1 MYHSLPPF
9 TYIDQGTVFTRQVL
23 PDRMHV
29 GAGVPKR
36 KRNGPKEEEM
46 VQKEE
51 WSKIRM
57 VQKHKKW
64 SKKKNGQKLGWS
76 KNIRN
81 GPKKEFAQRIVI
93 STLSKNTYPI

>member
-64 SKKKNGQKLGWS
+64 SKKG
-76 KNIRN
+76 N
-81 GPKKEFAQRIVI
+81 GPKQEFAQRIVI

>member
-36 KRNGPKEEEM
+36 KRM
-46 VQKEE
+46 VQK
-51 WSKIRM
+51 K
-57 VQKHKKW
+57 KKW
-64 SKKKNGQKLGWS
+64 SKKKNGQKHKKWS
-76 KNIRN
+76 NKRN
-81 GPKKEFAQRIVI
+81 GPTKEFAQRIVI

>member
-1 MYHSLPPF
+1 
-9 TYIDQGTVFTRQVL
+9 
-23 PDRMHV
+23 MHV

-64 SKKKNGQKLGWS
+64 SKK
-76 KNIRN
+76 RN
-81 GPKKEFAQRIVI
+81 GPKRRMV
-93 STLSKNTYPI
+93 KN